1 MENNNKKGLML
12 VRRLIPPLLIV
23 LLLVGCSSGGGGPS
37 ATVEV
42 EAALRAFEKATNV
55 VNEQGEY
62 DVSWAR
68 ENVLKL
74 SYNKPSNAFWSL
86 AMWLQ
91 TERYIFKDWT
101 ISIDGSRAT
110 VVLTYSTVN
119 SVDKTERPPGV
130 KTFTMQKFGDGWR
143 VNLAEFLDLD

>member
-1 MENNNKKGLML
+1 MKK
-12 VRRLIPPLLIV
+12 LIP
-23 LLLVGCSSGGGGPS
+23 LLLVAILFVGCVDGGS
-37 ATVEV
+37 RTTSEV
-42 EAALRAFEKATNV
+42 ARVDAALRQFEKATNILKE
-55 VNEQGEY
+55 NGEY
-62 DVSWAR
+62 DIAWAK
-68 ENVLKL
+68 ENILKL
-74 SYNKPSNAFWSL
+74 SYNKPSNPFWSL
-86 AMWLQ
+86 TMWYQ

-110 VVLTYSTVN
+110 VVLTYSTVS

>member
-1 MENNNKKGLML
+1 ML

-101 ISIDGSRAT
+101 ISITGAGLPWS
-110 VVLTYSTVN
+110 
-119 SVDKTERPPGV
+119 
-130 KTFTMQKFGDGWR
+130 
-143 VNLAEFLDLD
+143 